1 MESDPLGAEIS
12 HDSLGREAS
21 VSLCVFIMRRRYK
34 RTWASDIIDSESE
47 DINTSSISIRM
58 MAIYNTIV
66 T

>member
-34 RTWASDIIDSESE
+34 RTWALDIDSESE